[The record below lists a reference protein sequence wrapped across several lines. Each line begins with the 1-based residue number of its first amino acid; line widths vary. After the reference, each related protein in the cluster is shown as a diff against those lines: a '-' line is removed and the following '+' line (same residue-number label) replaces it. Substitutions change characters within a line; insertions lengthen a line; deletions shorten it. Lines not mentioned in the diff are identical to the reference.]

1 MKDHQLAGTRIGWRR
16 VRGRG
21 DWGRGVILGM
31 CVLALSAPLIWTV
44 LASFEI
50 KPDSVGWPPGWTF
63 PPSTGSYVE
72 VMSAVPGFGR
82 VFAVSLL
89 LATAAAFLTIG
100 TAFLAAYSLARWSFR
115 ARLPVVQSFL
125 VLASLP
131 VMAYVIPLS
140 DFTRYLH
147 LRDTFPGVALAS
159 AAVYAPLAVYIL
171 YGYLERVPRS
181 LEEVARM
188 EGAPLFQVLWNVVAP
203 AAAPGLAATAV
214 LVFVLDWNLFL
225 VPTALTLDHV
235 KTIPVALSDFYTYE
249 RELEWSNAAAAVT
262 LSLLPVAVLVVLAH
276 RILEKF
282 SLTPTV
288 DES

>member
-1 MKDHQLAGTRIGWRR
+1 MKKKGAHIGWRSVHR
-16 VRGRG
+16 RWA
-21 DWGRGVILGM
+21 WGRRAILGA
-31 CVLALSAPLIWTV
+31 CVLVLTAPLIWTI

-50 KPDSVGWPPGWTF
+50 KPDSVVWPPRWTF

-72 VMSAVPGFGR
+72 VMSRVPGFAR

-89 LATAAAFLTIG
+89 LASAAAVLTIG
-100 TAFLAAYSLARWSFR
+100 TAFLAAYSLARWPFR
-115 ARLPVVQSFL
+115 ARRLVVQSFL

-131 VMAYVIPLS
+131 AMAYVIPLG
-140 DFTRYLH
+140 DFTRHLH
-147 LRDTFPGVALAS
+147 LRDTFAGVALAS
-159 AAVYAPLAVYIL
+159 AAVYTPLAVYIL

-188 EGAPLFQVLWNVVAP
+188 EGAPLFEILWNIVLP
-203 AAAPGLAATAV
+203 AAAPGLAATAL

-262 LSLLPVAVLVVLAH
+262 LSLLPVAALVVLAH

-282 SLTPTV
+282 TLTPISE
-288 DES
+288 DA

>member
-1 MKDHQLAGTRIGWRR
+1 MARGATGWRMQR
-16 VRGRG
+16 RREAGGR
-21 DWGRGVILGM
+21 RAILGA
-31 CVLALSAPLIWTV
+31 CVLVLITPLIWTV

-50 KPDSVGWPPGWTF
+50 KPEAGGWPPGWTF
-63 PPSTGSYVE
+63 PPSTDSYIE
-72 VMSAVPGFGR
+72 VMSRVPGFPR
-82 VFAVSLL
+82 VFAVSIL
-89 LATAAAFLTIG
+89 LATAATVVTIG
-100 TAFLAAYSLARWSFR
+100 TAFLGAYSLARWPFR
-115 ARLPVVQSFL
+115 ARRFAVQAFL

-131 VMAYVIPLS
+131 AMAYVIPLS
-140 DFTRYLH
+140 DFTRHMH

-171 YGYLERVPRS
+171 YGYLEQVPRS
-181 LEEVARM
+181 LEEVARL
-188 EGAPLFQVLWNVVAP
+188 EGAPFLQMIWNIVVP

-249 RELEWSNAAAAVT
+249 RELEWSTAAAAVT

-282 SLTPTV
+282 SLTPTSG
-288 DES
+288 ES